1 MATARASE
9 RPASRRPPADNQ
21 ELQDFCGRPACRQP
35 FLKTVGP
42 GRPQSYCSEICRR
55 TAEREFRQAKA
66 RLAHYE
72 AVVEGL
78 RMDIAAFNLASE
90 PAATDTASDVR
101 RAAEDAVTRVEGLLA
116 FIEHSQEPLA
126 RELRSLH
133 QAVAPV
139 VRPKD

>member
-1 MATARASE
+1 MAATQPSE
-9 RPASRRPPADNQ
+9 RPSTRRPTADSQ

-42 GRPQSYCSEICRR
+42 GRPQTYCSEICRR
-55 TAEREFRQAKA
+55 TAEREFRQARA

-72 AVVEGL
+72 GVVDGL
-78 RMDIAAFNLASE
+78 RADIAAFNLNSE
-90 PAATDTASDVR
+90 PAVTDTEASIR
-101 RAAEDAVTRVEGLLA
+101 RSAEDAITRVEGVLT

-133 QAVAPV
+133 EAVAPV
-139 VRPKD
+139 IRPTT

>member
-9 RPASRRPPADNQ
+9 RPAARRSTADNQ

-90 PAATDTASDVR
+90 PASTDTASDVR
-101 RAAEDAVTRVEGLLA
+101 RAAEDAVTRVDGLLA

-139 VRPKD
+139 VRPQD